1 MMWGSRGRKPLCQ
14 LCLTATCRQHG
25 ELAYICYSKGDD
37 NLTAPRKLGK
47 NARIELRVTDQ
58 QKNYLVLKAAEQ
70 NKTLNDYVGNIL
82 QNYEYA
88 DKLTYIENIQKQK
101 IKLLSN
107 IANNLNQL
115 ARHCNS
121 TNEAPQKD
129 ILLAMFDEIKKVR

>member
-1 MMWGSRGRKPLCQ
+1 M
-14 LCLTATCRQHG
+14 
-25 ELAYICYSKGDD
+25 
-37 NLTAPRKLGK
+37 TAPRKLGK

-88 DKLTYIENIQKQK
+88 DKLTYIENMQKQK

-115 ARHCNS
+115 AKHCNS
-121 TNEAPQKD
+121 VHEAPQKD
-129 ILLAMFDEIKKVR
+129 ILLSIFGELKKIR

>member
-1 MMWGSRGRKPLCQ
+1 M
-14 LCLTATCRQHG
+14 
-25 ELAYICYSKGDD
+25 
-37 NLTAPRKLGK
+37 TAPRKLGK

-88 DKLTYIENIQKQK
+88 DKLTYIENMQNQK

-115 ARHCNS
+115 AKHCNS
-121 TNEAPQKD
+121 VHEAPQKD
-129 ILLAMFDEIKKVR
+129 ILLSIFGELKKIR

>member
-1 MMWGSRGRKPLCQ
+1 M
-14 LCLTATCRQHG
+14 TA
-25 ELAYICYSKGDD
+25 L
-37 NLTAPRKLGK
+37 RKLGK

-88 DKLTYIENIQKQK
+88 DKLTYIENMQKQK

>member
-1 MMWGSRGRKPLCQ
+1 MTG
-14 LCLTATCRQHG
+14 
-25 ELAYICYSKGDD
+25 
-37 NLTAPRKLGK
+37 PRKLGK

-88 DKLTYIENIQKQK
+88 DKLTYIENIHKQK

-115 ARHCNS
+115 ARHCN
-121 TNEAPQKD
+121 TLKEAPQKD
-129 ILLAMFDEIKKVR
+129 ILMQIFDAIKKIR

>member
-1 MMWGSRGRKPLCQ
+1 M
-14 LCLTATCRQHG
+14 
-25 ELAYICYSKGDD
+25 
-37 NLTAPRKLGK
+37 TAPRKLGK

-107 IANNLNQL
+107 IANNINQL
-115 ARHCNS
+115 ARHCN
-121 TNEAPQKD
+121 TAKEAPQKE
-129 ILLAMFDEIKKVR
+129 ILMQIFEALKKIR

>member
-1 MMWGSRGRKPLCQ
+1 M
-14 LCLTATCRQHG
+14 
-25 ELAYICYSKGDD
+25 
-37 NLTAPRKLGK
+37 TAPRKLGK

-88 DKLTYIENIQKQK
+88 DKLTYIENMQKQK

-107 IANNLNQL
+107 IANNINQL
-115 ARHCNS
+115 ACHCNTVS
-121 TNEAPQKD
+121 EAPQKD
-129 ILLAMFDEIKKVR
+129 ILLSIFDEIKKIR

>member
-1 MMWGSRGRKPLCQ
+1 M
-14 LCLTATCRQHG
+14 
-25 ELAYICYSKGDD
+25 
-37 NLTAPRKLGK
+37 APRKLGK

-88 DKLTYIENIQKQK
+88 DKLTYIENIHKQK

-115 ARHCNS
+115 ARHCN
-121 TNEAPQKD
+121 TLKEAPQKD
-129 ILLAMFDEIKKVR
+129 ILMQIFDAIKKIR

>member
-1 MMWGSRGRKPLCQ
+1 M
-14 LCLTATCRQHG
+14 
-25 ELAYICYSKGDD
+25 
-37 NLTAPRKLGK
+37 TAPRKLGK

-88 DKLTYIENIQKQK
+88 DKLTYIENMQKQK

>member
-1 MMWGSRGRKPLCQ
+1 MAS
-14 LCLTATCRQHG
+14 
-25 ELAYICYSKGDD
+25 
-37 NLTAPRKLGK
+37 RKLGK

-88 DKLTYIENIQKQK
+88 DKLTYIENMQKHK

-107 IANNLNQL
+107 IANNINQL
-115 ARHCNS
+115 AKHCNS
-121 TNEAPQKD
+121 VQEAPQKD
-129 ILLAMFDEIKKVR
+129 ILLSIFGELKKIR